1 MTYRI
6 AVRPAAGRELELLGP
21 KLRVRVGA
29 AIDALA
35 GAPRPPNVRKLT
47 GAQSLWRVRVGDYRV
62 VYHIDDAARVVTI
75 LAVGHRRDVYR

>member
-47 GAQSLWRVRVGDYRV
+47 GARACGGSVSATTGWSITSTTRPAL
-62 VYHIDDAARVVTI
+62 
-75 LAVGHRRDVYR
+75 